1 MINREPV
8 PIRPSGSGRRWPTII
23 AIAVIGVLVT
33 GRFFA
38 TLWTDYLWYQ
48 SVDQTGV
55 WRTLV
60 FTRVGLVIVASLV
73 AFGLFWVNLW
83 LVDRLSPRRR
93 VPTGTPEEEL
103 LARFQDWIEPRVSR
117 VRLAISGFF
126 GLLLGLG
133 ASVWWQEWLLFI
145 NGTEFGSTD
154 PIFDN
159 DLSLYV
165 FQLPFYSVLF
175 GWLFQLVL
183 VIAVVSASIHYLNGA
198 VEFSFNRRVQ
208 PGVKVHLS
216 VLFAS
221 LAVLKAAGYLLNRWE
236 LLFSERGQV
245 FGASYTDV
253 NAQLPALNLLILI
266 SLVAAA
272 ILLLNLRFRGWT
284 LPLIALGLW
293 LGTSVLVG
301 GLYPTLI
308 QRFQV
313 VPDEVNKEEPYVA
326 HNIEATLAAYGLDN
340 IRVQPFAASPDLDR
354 DDLEDNKGT
363 IDNIRLWDPG
373 VLTTTYK
380 QLQNI
385 KTYYDISDV
394 DVDRYTIDGELTQV
408 MVSARELD
416 ENNIP
421 GGGWVNEKLV
431 YTHGFGPVVSPAN
444 EVTPEGQ
451 PEFLVNDIPPVTTT
465 PDLTT
470 TQDRIYFGDNAS
482 GAFAIVGTK
491 QDEVDFPIS
500 AEGENVAFNNYDG
513 EGGVD
518 LGGIFRRL
526 AFALRFADLDTLIS
540 GQLTADSKVL
550 MERNIVDRV
559 NRLAPFLYTDAD
571 PYLIITDEGRLVW
584 LIDMYSVTEN
594 YPYSQAAPTGRL
606 NRTASLPRG
615 FNYIRNS
622 VKATVDAYDGTI
634 TLYVWDPDDPLIQ
647 TQRKIFPGVFADK
660 DQMPDDIRSHLR
672 YPEDLFRVQSDLYTL
687 YHITNARQFFSEVDP
702 WEIARDP
709 STAER
714 AALRNEPADG
724 AARPMLPY
732 YLLLNL
738 PGEDDLSFI
747 IMQPFTPR
755 ARPNMVSFLVAKS
768 DADEYGEMIVYNLPA
783 ASQQDGP
790 GQVGDLI
797 NQNTE
802 ISAEFT
808 LLGQGG
814 SRVIQGSMLVL
825 PIEESIVYVQP
836 IYIQAE
842 TTTSSAP
849 QNAFGV
855 VTAPEASEG
864 IPEFKRVVI
873 SYNDQ
878 IEMRNSLGDALDA
891 VFGAGTGAAV
901 DQDTGTDTGEEP
913 TTPPAS
919 DVPEEVAALIEAAE
933 QALADADAALRN
945 GDLGTYGDKVAEAQ
959 DLIARAAAL
968 VGQEAAAGGE

>member
-1 MINREPV
+1 VINREPV
-8 PIRPSGSGRRWPTII
+8 PIRRTSSRRWPTII
-23 AIAVIGVLVT
+23 AVVVLGLLVT

-38 TLWTDYLWYQ
+38 TLWTDFLWYQ
-48 SVDQTGV
+48 SIEETGV
-55 WRTLV
+55 WRTLI
-60 FTRVGLVIVASLV
+60 FTRVGLVIVASLI

-103 LARFQDWIEPRVSR
+103 LARFQEWIEPRVSR
-117 VRLAISGFF
+117 VRLLVSAFF
-126 GLLLGLG
+126 GIMLGLG
-133 ASVWWQEWLLFI
+133 GSVWWQEWLLFR
-145 NGTEFGSTD
+145 NGTEFGAAD

-165 FQLPFYSVLF
+165 FQLPFYNVLF
-175 GWLFQLVL
+175 GWFFQLVL
-183 VIAVVSASIHYLNGA
+183 VIAVVSASLHYLNGA

-221 LAVLKAAGYLLNRWE
+221 LAVLKAFGYLLNRWE
-236 LLFSERGQV
+236 LLYSERGQV

-253 NAQLPALNLLILI
+253 NAQLPALNLLIAI
-266 SLVAAA
+266 SLVAAV

-284 LPLIALGLW
+284 LPIVAISLW
-293 LGTSVLVG
+293 LGTSILVG

-308 QRFQV
+308 QRFRV
-313 VPDEVNKEEPYVA
+313 VPDEINKEEQFVA
-326 HNIEATLAAYGLDN
+326 HNIAATLSAYGLDD
-340 IRVQPFAASPDLDR
+340 IRVQPFAASADLDTA
-354 DDLEDNKGT
+354 DLQANKGT

-373 VLTTTYK
+373 VLTTTYR

-394 DVDRYTIDGELTQV
+394 DVDRYVIDGELTQV

-416 ENNIP
+416 EPNVP

-444 EVTPEGQ
+444 SVTPEGQ
-451 PEFLVNDIPPVTTT
+451 PEFLVNDIPPVTIT
-465 PDLTT
+465 PDLATS
-470 TQDRIYFGDNAS
+470 QDRIYFGDNAT

-500 AEGENVAFNNYDG
+500 VEGDNVAYNNYDG
-513 EGGVD
+513 QGGVE

-526 AFALRFADLDTLIS
+526 AFALRYADLDTLIS
-540 GQLTADSKVL
+540 GQLTSDSKVL

-559 NRLAPFLYTDAD
+559 TRVAPFLYTDAD
-571 PYLIITDEGRLVW
+571 PYLIITDDGRLVW
-584 LIDMYSVTEN
+584 LVDMYSVTEN
-594 YPYSQAAPTGRL
+594 YPYSEAAPTGRL
-606 NRTASLPRG
+606 NRDASLPRD

-634 TLYVWDPDDPLIQ
+634 TLYVWDPEDPLIQ
-647 TQRKIFPGVFADK
+647 TQRKIFPGVFTDAGE
-660 DQMPDDIRSHLR
+660 MPEDIRSHLR
-672 YPEDLFRVQSDLYTL
+672 YPEDLFRIQSDLYTL
-687 YHITNARQFFSEVDP
+687 YHITDARQFFSEVDP

-709 STAER
+709 STADR
-714 AALRNEPADG
+714 PLLRSEPGDG
-724 AARPMLPY
+724 QARPMLPY

-755 ARPNMVSFLVAKS
+755 LRPNMVSFLVAKS
-768 DADEYGEMIVYNLPA
+768 DPDQYGEMIIYNLPA

-825 PIEESIVYVQP
+825 PVEESVMYVQP

-842 TTTSSAP
+842 TSTSTSTP
-849 QNAFGV
+849 SAFGAAV
-855 VTAPEASEG
+855 PGADQG

-878 IEMRNSLGDALDA
+878 IEMRETLGEALDA

-901 DQDTGTDTGEEP
+901 DQEPGTTPDDEEP
-913 TTPPAS
+913 S
-919 DVPEEVAALIEAAE
+919 EVPEEVAALIEAAE
-933 QALADADAALRN
+933 QALADAEAALRD

-959 DLIARAAAL
+959 SLISRAATLIA
-968 VGQEAAAGGE
+968 QETDGS

>member
-23 AIAVIGVLVT
+23 AITVIGVLVT
-33 GRFFA
+33 ARFFA

-73 AFGLFWVNLW
+73 AFGLFWGNLW

-103 LARFQDWIEPRVSR
+103 LARFQDWIEPRVSK

-145 NGTEFGSTD
+145 NGTEFGSSD

-266 SLVAAA
+266 SLVAAG

-326 HNIEATLAAYGLDN
+326 HNIEATLAAYGLDE
-340 IRVQPFAASPDLDR
+340 IQVQPFAASPDLDR
-354 DDLEDNKGT
+354 GDLEDNIGT

-416 ENNIP
+416 ETNIP

-451 PEFLVNDIPPVTTT
+451 PEFIVNDIPPVTTT
-465 PDLTT
+465 PDLAT
-470 TQDRIYFGDNAS
+470 TQDRIYFGDTAT

-500 AEGENVAFNNYDG
+500 EEGENVAFNNYDG
-513 EGGVD
+513 DGGVE

-540 GQLTADSKVL
+540 GQLTSDSKVL

-584 LIDMYSVTEN
+584 LVDMYTVTEN

-606 NRTASLPRG
+606 NRNAELPRD

-634 TLYVWDPDDPLIQ
+634 TLYVWDPDDPVIQ
-647 TQRKIFPGVFADK
+647 TQRKIFPGVFTDK
-660 DQMPDDIRSHLR
+660 DQMPDDIMSHLR

-738 PGEDDLSFI
+738 PGEENLSFI

-768 DADEYGEMIVYNLPA
+768 DPDEYGEMIVYNLPA

-825 PIEESIVYVQP
+825 PIEESVLYVQP

-842 TTTSSAP
+842 TSDSAP
-849 QNAFGV
+849 PPNAFGV
-855 VTAPEASEG
+855 TTAVEASQG

-873 SYNDQ
+873 SFNDQ
-878 IEMRNSLGDALDA
+878 IEMRETLGQALDA
-891 VFGAGTGAAV
+891 VFGDGTGAAV
-901 DQDTGTDTGEEP
+901 DQDTGTDPVEP
-913 TTPPAS
+913 TVPAG
-919 DVPEEVAALIEAAE
+919 DVPEEVAALITAAE
-933 QALADADAALRN
+933 RALADAEAALLN

-959 DLIARAAAL
+959 DLIARASAL
-968 VGQEAAAGGE
+968 IAEEAAAGN